1 MAKTSTASF
10 RIAYDGPALREGAM
24 DVRELAPAL
33 LAIGQVCERA
43 NEVLNGDR
51 ATVSVRVKADFRS
64 GSVAVSLILVQDLI
78 GAVKDIISGDAV
90 ATANEIAQLIGYAV
104 AGGSAAAATALKA
117 IKWLKGRPLPDK
129 EEDGSVRIEIKGGGG
144 QVLVVP
150 PKVTQMVE
158 DPPLRQE
165 LEATLEPLNREGI
178 DVFEIRDGDEAVEVV
193 TTDEVEYFE
202 APDEVPEDAVEAIP
216 ETTGVYAFEIVKMP
230 FRHGLKWRLEA
241 PGMNVSVEMRDPDF
255 LRRMEAGESFRLG
268 DTLVVRLRTRTFQE
282 PGKPIKA
289 THTVDKVLKHAH
301 RSEQLSLPRADD
313 TDGEPSD

>member
-1 MAKTSTASF
+1 
-10 RIAYDGPALREGAM
+10 M

-51 ATVSVRVKADFRS
+51 ATVSVRVKADFKS
-64 GSVAVSLILVQDLI
+64 GSVAVDLILVQDLI
-78 GAVKDIISGDAV
+78 GAVKDMLSGDAV

-104 AGGSAAAATALKA
+104 AGGSAAAATALKV

-129 EEDGSVRIEIKGGGG
+129 EDDGSVKIEIKGGGG
-144 QVLVVP
+144 QVLIVP
-150 PKVTQMVE
+150 HRVARVVE

-178 DVFEIRDGDEAVEVV
+178 DVFEIRDGDNAIEAIEAN
-193 TTDEVEYFE
+193 EVEYFE
-202 APDEVPEDAVEAIP
+202 APDEGPDAEAVEAIP

-241 PGMNVSVEMRDPDF
+241 PGMNVSVEMRDSDF
-255 LRRMEAGESFRLG
+255 LKRMDAGESFRLG
-268 DTLVVRLRTRTFQE
+268 DTLVVRLRTRTFQA

-301 RSEQLSLPRADD
+301 RTEQLSLPSLGDAAEEPDD
-313 TDGEPSD
+313 SQ